1 MKKILCS
8 FILVIC
14 LFLCSCDSF
23 KISLKTS
30 YDELIKDAEY
40 VEIIFE
46 DVATKEVMVLKKLD
60 NETSADFLREYS
72 QIEYTCSSISGALL
86 TPPPTRYYGLSFRVK
101 KSVPQLEYDYCTI
114 RSGAFSCNSVEYYDL
129 ICKYCPDIDLEE
141 YLPEEYN
148 QQ

>member
-1 MKKILCS
+1 MKLS
-8 FILVIC
+8 
-14 LFLCSCDSF
+14 
-23 KISLKTS
+23 
-30 YDELIKDAEY
+30 
-40 VEIIFE
+40 FE

-60 NETSADFLREYS
+60 NETALEFLKEYS
-72 QIEYTCSSISGALL
+72 KIEYSCSISGALF

-129 ICKYCPDIDLEE
+129 ICKYCPDIDFEE

>member
-1 MKKILCS
+1 MKKILCLFLLS
-8 FILVIC
+8 AC
-14 LFLCSCDSF
+14 LLLCSCGNF
-23 KISLKTS
+23 IKMKMN
-30 YDELIKDAEY
+30 YDLLIKDAEY

-46 DVATKEVMVLKKLD
+46 NVATKEVRVLKKLD
-60 NETSADFLREYS
+60 NETALEFLKEYS
-72 QIEYTCSSISGALL
+72 QIEYSCSISGALF

-101 KSVPQLEYDYCTI
+101 KSDPQLEYDYCTI